1 MNPNKALW
9 EKGDF
14 TRIAATMRESGEALV
29 ASLGIT
35 PGMTV
40 LDLGCGD
47 GSLLSLLTE
56 ELDVQG
62 YGIEINDAGVLASTQ
77 NGVNVI
83 QQNLEDG
90 LRLFEDRSFDFA
102 VLSQTLQTIHQT
114 AAILRETV
122 RVGKECIV
130 SFPNFGYW
138 AHRLS
143 VLKGRMPVSKSL
155 PYQWHNTPN
164 VRVLTIKD
172 FEALAPEVGIEILDR
187 VVLHDGQVVRWG
199 VNWRGS
205 LAVYRVKKS

>member
-1 MNPNKALW
+1 MNQSAFDSLSARP
-9 EKGDF
+9 DF
-14 TRIAATMRESGEALV
+14 RTIARWIEPRSK
-29 ASLGIT
+29 
-35 PGMTV
+35 V

-56 ELDVQG
+56 ELECSG
-62 YGIEINDAGVLASTQ
+62 YGIEINDAGVLASVKS
-77 NGVNVI
+77 GINVI

-90 LRLFEDRSFDFA
+90 LRLFEDGSFDFA
-102 VLSQTLQTIHQT
+102 ILSQTLQTIHQT
-114 AAILRETV
+114 AAILRETA

-138 AHRLS
+138 PHRLS

-164 VRVLTIKD
+164 VRVLTVKD

-187 VVLHDGQVVRWG
+187 AVLHGGQTVRWG

-205 LAVYRVKKS
+205 LAVYRVKKR